1 MTSDTCELTR
11 GFRHSRSHRCREHRA
26 HSPTEPCSDTQTYSQ
41 DTQAHHPVYPS
52 RLTCTRMCTQ
62 TALAGSTQQ
71 LRSHTLEGALGKV
84 SLAQAEGKEMV
95 LGPDIHQG
103 LERH

>member
-1 MTSDTCELTR
+1 M
-11 GFRHSRSHRCREHRA
+11 
-26 HSPTEPCSDTQTYSQ
+26 QTYLQ

-52 RLTCTRMCTQ
+52 RLTCTRTCTQ

-84 SLAQAEGKEMV
+84 SLAQGEGKEMV